1 MIKKTVDENKL
12 ITGTL
17 EGAENDIIRFISKK
31 AKFGSKYFTLKD
43 ESELEDL
50 KLKSLY
56 EAHAKCHQD
65 DEYNEE
71 EGKNIVKYKTLD
83 KYYKG
88 FDGRL
93 KKVIVDVCC
102 FAFDLLNYVYNHIGE
117 GLGDEIIVD
126 IADKTGYII
135 TYEDELDIM
144 E

>member
-17 EGAENDIIRFISKK
+17 AGAENDIIRFISKK
-31 AKFGSKYFTLKD
+31 VKFGSKYFTLKD
-43 ESELEDL
+43 ESEIKDL
-50 KLKSLY
+50 KLKNLY
-56 EAHAKCHQD
+56 KAHAKCHQD

-71 EGKNIVKYKTLD
+71 EGKKIVKYKTLD
-83 KYYKG
+83 KYYKA

-93 KKVIVDVCC
+93 KRVIIDVFC
-102 FAFDLLNYVYNHIGE
+102 FAFDLLNYVYNNIGDN
-117 GLGDEIIVD
+117 LGDEIIIN

>member
-17 EGAENDIIRFISKK
+17 ADAENDIIRFISKK
-31 AKFGSKYFTLKD
+31 VKFGSKYFTLKD
-43 ESELEDL
+43 ESELGDL

-56 EAHAKCHQD
+56 KAHAKCHQD

-71 EGKNIVKYKTLD
+71 EGKKIVKYKTLD
-83 KYYKG
+83 KYYKA

-93 KKVIVDVCC
+93 KRVIIDVFC
-102 FAFDLLNYVYNHIGE
+102 FAFDLLNYVYNNIGDN
-117 GLGDEIIVD
+117 LGDEIIIN
-126 IADKTGYII
+126 IANKTGYII